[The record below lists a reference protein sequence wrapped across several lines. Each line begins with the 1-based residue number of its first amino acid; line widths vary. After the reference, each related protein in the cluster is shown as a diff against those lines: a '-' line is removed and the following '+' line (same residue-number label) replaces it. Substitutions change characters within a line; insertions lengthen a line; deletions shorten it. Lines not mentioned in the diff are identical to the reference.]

1 MTSRR
6 TFLFKTLPAA
16 GVALALGRHALAAD
30 PELAE
35 SDPDAIKLAYA
46 ADATKVDKTKNPTWA
61 SGQRCDTC
69 ELFNAP
75 DGGALGACSLFQSK
89 QVRAA
94 GWCNQY
100 VP

>member
-6 TFLFKTLPAA
+6 TFLFRILPATA
-16 GVALALGRHALAAD
+16 AALALARPVLAAD

-46 ADATKVDKTKNPTWA
+46 ADASKVDKARNPTWA
-61 SGQRCDTC
+61 AGQRCDTC

-75 DGGALGACSLFQSK
+75 DGGELGACSLIK
-89 QVRAA
+89 GKLVRAG

-100 VP
+100 VM